1 MPFAR
6 PTLQEIVDRVQSD
19 LATRL
24 VLTGAV
30 LRRSALTVFAR
41 VLAGAVHLLHGHL
54 EFLAQQIFPDTSEVE
69 YLERQANLF
78 GLTRTVATFATG
90 NATATGSDGTI
101 IPAGTVLQRAD
112 GVQYTSDAEGI
123 ISSGTATLALTA
135 TVAGLAGNADVD
147 VVLTFVSPVE
157 NVMAT
162 ATVASGGLAGG
173 ADAETDD
180 ALRERL
186 LTRMRQPPHGGSS
199 ADYIAWAKE
208 VAGVTRA
215 WVYPQELGAG
225 TVTVRFVRD
234 DDGSGSA
241 IIPSAGEVTA
251 VQDYINP
258 RRPVTA
264 TVTVVAPVAV
274 ALNFTIHVVPDN
286 SATRAAVQAELEDLL
301 RRDGQPGGT
310 ILLSQIRVA
319 VGAGDGVT
327 DFTITTPSANVTHT
341 TGQLPIMGVITWV

>member
-78 GLTRTVATFATG
+78 GLTRIVATFAIG
-90 NATATGSDGTI
+90 NATATGSNGSI

-112 GVQYTSDAEGI
+112 GVQYEVDTEAVV
-123 ISSGTATLALTA
+123 SSGTATLALTA

-147 VVLTFVSPVE
+147 VVLTFVSPIE
-157 NVMAT
+157 NVQAT

-186 LTRMRQPPHGGSS
+186 LTRMRQPPHGGA
-199 ADYIAWAKE
+199 ADDYVAWAKE

-234 DDGSGSA
+234 EDGSGAA

-251 VQDYINP
+251 VQDYIDA

-274 ALNFTIHVVPDN
+274 ALNFTIHIVPDN
-286 SATRAAVQAELEDLL
+286 SSTRAAVQAELEDLL

-319 VGAGDGVT
+319 VGSADGVT
-327 DFTITTPSANVTHT
+327 DFTITTPAANVTHT
-341 TGQLPIMGVITWV
+341 TGQLPIMGTITWN

>member
-1 MPFAR
+1 
-6 PTLQEIVDRVQSD
+6 
-19 LATRL
+19 
-24 VLTGAV
+24 
-30 LRRSALTVFAR
+30 
-41 VLAGAVHLLHGHL
+41 
-54 EFLAQQIFPDTSEVE
+54 VE

-78 GLTRTVATFATG
+78 GLTRIVATFAIG
-90 NATATGSDGTI
+90 NATATGSNGSI

-112 GVQYTSDAEGI
+112 GVQYEVDTEAVV
-123 ISSGTATLALTA
+123 SSGTATLALTA

-147 VVLTFVSPVE
+147 VVLTFVSPIE
-157 NVMAT
+157 NVQAT

-186 LTRMRQPPHGGSS
+186 LTRMRQPPHGGA
-199 ADYIAWAKE
+199 ADDYVAWAKE

-234 DDGSGSA
+234 EDGSGAA

-251 VQDYINP
+251 VQDYIDA

-274 ALNFTIHVVPDN
+274 ALNFTIHIVPDN
-286 SATRAAVQAELEDLL
+286 SSTRAAVQAELEDLL

-319 VGAGDGVT
+319 VGSADGVT
-327 DFTITTPSANVTHT
+327 DFTITTPAANVTHT
-341 TGQLPIMGVITWV
+341 TGQLPIMGTITWN